1 MENFD
6 LFSFSD
12 LFIGVGEILGV
23 FGDLV
28 NSISKSNKKGKV
40 GKDELFSCKSKGK
53 EVIKLKGN
61 FNDFIS
67 KILE

>member
-40 GKDELFSCKSKGK
+40 GKDELFSW
-53 EVIKLKGN
+53 
-61 FNDFIS
+61 
-67 KILE
+67 